1 MPPFNFIL
9 TILINIKNFI
19 IVNKK
24 DQRSIY
30 SASYFGLEGILKHTE
45 NVEINKGKNFGNFCN
60 SDLLKTKLYFL
71 LNLMIYFIDSLKVQ
85 LRKTLAK
92 PEGKVSYFD
101 LNNLLYQT
109 KTDSDLDLTIKAI
122 TR

>member
-1 MPPFNFIL
+1 
-9 TILINIKNFI
+9 
-19 IVNKK
+19 
-24 DQRSIY
+24 
-30 SASYFGLEGILKHTE
+30 
-45 NVEINKGKNFGNFCN
+45 
-60 SDLLKTKLYFL
+60 
-71 LNLMIYFIDSLKVQ
+71 MIYFIDSLKVQ

-122 TR
+122 KR